1 MVWLEIS
8 DTLEWTWVGES
19 KESWRKKKSILC
31 VFIKKKDNNTPAH
44 WVGHSKLWSLY
55 IYYFFEITPN
65 FYEKEPNIT
74 GKTGEDKNPDKKT
87 SNADYAN
94 VKYNERFIKEKSRYN
109 KRRDQ
114 YFIRSG
120 NNELRF
126 WKHCQFKS
134 TNVENNIWSYW

>member
-1 MVWLEIS
+1 M
-8 DTLEWTWVGES
+8 
-19 KESWRKKKSILC
+19 C
-31 VFIKKKDNNTPAH
+31 VFKTDCFKDNNKPAH
-44 WVGHSKLWSLY
+44 WVGRSKLRYLELDEF
-55 IYYFFEITPN
+55 IKITPN

-126 WKHCQFKS
+126 
-134 TNVENNIWSYW
+134 